1 MVRSSKY
8 GVLWLIPLV
17 GLMMLGG
24 VAFGLWKIFSASTP
38 WPFPGMVNPPT
49 LTSPAEILKHGD
61 AVREATQALIAQPG
75 DQAAH
80 ARLQQAIE
88 ALSASLRHAVPS
100 GVPVQPPAVPS
111 AIFDAWGP
119 VALGVTIIALS
130 IALGGFLLLA
140 LLAYLLTRKLKRHV
154 CAAEG
159 GALPGSPTR

>member
-49 LTSPAEILKHGD
+49 LTAPAEILKHTD
-61 AVREATQALIAQPG
+61 AVREATQALIAQPD
-75 DQAAH
+75 DQAAR
-80 ARLQQAIE
+80 ARLQQAID
-88 ALSASLRHAVPS
+88 ALSGSLRPGVSPGLPLQPLVMPS
-100 GVPVQPPAVPS
+100 TL
-111 AIFDAWGP
+111 IDAWGP

-140 LLAYLLTRKLKRHV
+140 LLAYLLTRKLTRHV

-159 GALPGSPTR
+159 GALHGRTTR